1 MVIKGYNGIFSILL
15 ILLLVAYTLIAS
27 EGAVFAGKSDV
38 APEAAPIEAKAALD
52 KKDATIGEK
61 IKLTVS
67 VNYKAGL
74 VVEFP
79 ELGQQIGVFA
89 VKKAEKIDSPRPE
102 RSGYFTVE
110 RSWTLCTYEVGSQ
123 TVPPLEVKYKG
134 RSGEETISTNEVSVA
149 IKGVLKEGEAATDIK
164 DIRPPLDVPTNFKR
178 LIVWLSAGIAALLIS
193 LAVFWLLWKRKGA
206 QGKPE
211 KKLPPRAP
219 HEVAYELLDALA
231 KEGLVEKGMVKEYY
245 YRLTN
250 IVRHYIE
257 GRFGLLA
264 PERTTEEFLVE
275 MARANTL
282 DKSHKVL
289 IQDFLNHCD
298 MVKYAKYGPSL
309 MEIEETYALA
319 RRLIDETKDTGEKK
333 EMVAAVKANA

>member
-1 MVIKGYNGIFSILL
+1 MVIKGYGRFFSILL

-27 EGAVFAGKSDV
+27 DGAAFAGKSDTTPD
-38 APEAAPIEAKAALD
+38 ATSIEAKATAD
-52 KKDATIGEK
+52 KKEATIGEK
-61 IKLTVS
+61 VKLTVC
-67 VNYKAGL
+67 VNYKADL

-79 ELGQQIGVFA
+79 ELGQQIGAFT
-89 VKKAEKIDSPRPE
+89 VKKSEGGSPPRPE

-110 RSWTLCTYEVGSQ
+110 RSWVLCTYEVGRQ
-123 TVPPLEVKYKG
+123 TVPPLKIKYKG
-134 RSGEETISTNEVSVA
+134 RSGEETVATNEVAVE
-149 IKGVLKEGEAATDIK
+149 IKGLLKEGEASPDIK

-178 LIVWLSAGIAALLIS
+178 LILWLSAGIAALLIS
-193 LAVFWLLWKRKGA
+193 GAIFWLLWKRKGA
-206 QGKPE
+206 QGMPE

-231 KEGLVEKGMVKEYY
+231 NDGLVAKGMVKEYY
-245 YRLTN
+245 YRLTD

-275 MARANTL
+275 MAHANTL

-289 IQDFLNHCD
+289 IQEFFNHCD

-309 MEIEETYALA
+309 LEIEETYSVA
-319 RRLIDETKDTGEKK
+319 RRLIDETKDTGEKP
-333 EMVAAVKANA
+333 EMVASAKATA